1 MLCPLFVCL
10 NYPNSYSKQEK
21 INDLIY
27 LFKKIKNDFLQV
39 YFISKHKNKLI
50 FYLKKVRFPIRAQES
65 TMHNEKNLK
74 ILGFLK
80 FMKDLKKIL
89 EKEIFKDGRE

>member
-1 MLCPLFVCL
+1 
-10 NYPNSYSKQEK
+10 
-21 INDLIY
+21 
-27 LFKKIKNDFLQV
+27 
-39 YFISKHKNKLI
+39 
-50 FYLKKVRFPIRAQES
+50 
-65 TMHNEKNLK
+65 MHNEKNLK